1 MGERSVVSVEIPSFP
16 APVSIAHPT
25 GGQTNF
31 VLVRHG
37 RTEGNVRR
45 VLVGRNDIPL
55 DALGERQAEAVGA
68 FLAATH
74 SPDVVISSPLI
85 RAHNTARAIA
95 ARFNLPISFD
105 AELMELN
112 FGAYEGY
119 SLQEI
124 QREDSEFAATFGD
137 VEHDRQWPEG
147 ERLSEFHGRVMHAFL
162 RIAGEYPRHTIVVVS
177 HGGVLGS
184 LAAQLLGTHPN
195 DWARFQIQ
203 NCSVIQVE
211 FGLDGSTIHC
221 LNEIGHLAD
230 VTDEAT
236 P

>member
-1 MGERSVVSVEIPSFP
+1 MSERSVVSVEIPSFP

-55 DALGERQAEAVGA
+55 DALGVRQAEAVGA
-68 FLAATH
+68 YLA
-74 SPDVVISSPLI
+74 
-85 RAHNTARAIA
+85 A

-124 QREDSEFAATFGD
+124 QSEDPEFAATFGD
-137 VEHDRQWPEG
+137 VDHDRQWPQG
-147 ERLSEFHGRVMHAFL
+147 ERLSEFHGRVMQAFL

-203 NCSVIQVE
+203 NCSVTKVE
-211 FGLDGSTIHC
+211 FGPDGSTIHC
-221 LNEIGHLAD
+221 LNEVGHLAD
-230 VTDEAT
+230 VTDDAA